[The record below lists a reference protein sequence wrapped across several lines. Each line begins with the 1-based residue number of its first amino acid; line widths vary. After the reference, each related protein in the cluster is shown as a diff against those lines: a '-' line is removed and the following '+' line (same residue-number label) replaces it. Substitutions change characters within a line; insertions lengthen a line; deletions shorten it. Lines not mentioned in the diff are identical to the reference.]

1 MNKELEKINNEQLQ
15 LIPKV
20 QEYIQYMLETLIKLP
35 RIEKFSIGNE
45 YKCSMYKLLEYILYV
60 SKIEKE
66 KRLENFSRLEILIYI
81 LYHGLTHD
89 IISLDNEVVTIM
101 KDKMEQFNEDEELV
115 LAAEKRQ
122 LVKIQHYHEGQ
133 RMHEE
138 GKAEGKLASN
148 KEDTLMLFKSKFP
161 QEDNELLE
169 NLTLQQYDHIFK
181 ALIENKDLKTIK
193 KIIGK

>member
-66 KRLENFSRLEILIYI
+66 KRLEYINKIDAELNCQRIYLRIMYKNKWINDKKFNVSITKVGEIGKIVGGLIKY
-81 LYHGLTHD
+81 Y
-89 IISLDNEVVTIM
+89 
-101 KDKMEQFNEDEELV
+101 
-115 LAAEKRQ
+115 
-122 LVKIQHYHEGQ
+122 VKN
-133 RMHEE
+133 
-138 GKAEGKLASN
+138 N
-148 KEDTLMLFKSKFP
+148 KEW
-161 QEDNELLE
+161 
-169 NLTLQQYDHIFK
+169 IW
-181 ALIENKDLKTIK
+181 
-193 KIIGK
+193 